1 QDARVDTLVLGCTHY
16 PLLSGVLQLA
26 MGDQVT
32 LVSSAEETAK
42 DLVRVLTEADLLRPH
57 RSEEH
62 TSELQSRFD
71 LVCRLLLE
79 QKKPES
85 PVRPGIPSKGV
96 RGCSYGAW
104 RLSPPMHTAPSAAQM
119 AAYLPAI
126 AETTERYVTGTERA
140 T

>member
-1 QDARVDTLVLGCTHY
+1 DCPVPHPVVQRDGAVALRLVDVDGGAAAQHRDVHRLPQLLGERVADRPRNG
-16 PLLSGVLQLA
+16 G
-26 MGDQVT
+26 QVH
-32 LVSSAEETAK
+32 A
-42 DLVRVLTEADLLRPH
+42 